1 MEARH
6 RAQHVA
12 FGAKR
17 TVGERPRSAKVVSND
32 QRTGCVLG
40 RKKYQGES
48 MGRKIAIVGAGAVGG
63 YAGAHMVQAGEDV
76 TFIDPWPEHI
86 EHMRKHGLRVTHAK
100 DVAEFSVPVRA
111 LHVTDAQQLAKEKP
125 VDIAFVCMK
134 SYDTAWATTL
144 IQQYLAPD
152 GYVVSLQ
159 NCMNEETIA
168 GIVGWGRT
176 LGCIAQ
182 HHGQSA

>member
-1 MEARH
+1 MRFNRCDVTGR
-6 RAQHVA
+6 RA
-12 FGAKR
+12 
-17 TVGERPRSAKVVSND
+17 SL
-32 QRTGCVLG
+32 GCQKC
-40 RKKYQGES
+40 REES

-76 TFIDPWPEHI
+76 TFIDPWPEHV
-86 EHMRKHGLRVTHAK
+86 EHMRKHGLRVTHAR

-111 LHVTDAQQLAKEKP
+111 LHVTDAQQLAKETS

-134 SYDTAWATTL
+134 SYDTAWAHML

-159 NCMNEETIA
+159 NC
-168 GIVGWGRT
+168 
-176 LGCIAQ
+176 
-182 HHGQSA
+182 